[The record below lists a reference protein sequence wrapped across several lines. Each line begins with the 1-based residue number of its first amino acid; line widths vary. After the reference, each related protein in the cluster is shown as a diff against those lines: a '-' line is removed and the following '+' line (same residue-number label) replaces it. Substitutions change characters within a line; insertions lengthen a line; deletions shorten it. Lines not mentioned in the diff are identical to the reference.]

1 MPEHLVHDQRV
12 EAAVRAAAFAVDA
25 VADGDQVAVL
35 CWVCGVG
42 FFGGALEVQLRV
54 DGAWSVQS
62 PEEHAIGNFGGWWG
76 VGVARWGFE
85 GGDVGCEEGLAPGEG
100 EVWVVFG
107 GHDWHPS
114 DSGFIDSC
122 GGYGGLEVK
131 EINKKCLGRSLWAVG
146 ARMVRKAKFVKLR
159 QK

>member
-35 CWVCGVG
+35 CWMGGVG
-42 FFGGALEVQLRV
+42 FGGWALEVELGA
-54 DGAWSVQS
+54 DGVLGVEGAK
-62 PEEHAIGNFGGWWG
+62 EHGIGYFGGWWG

-122 GGYGGLEVK
+122 GGCGGLEVI
-131 EINKKCLGRSLWAVG
+131 EISKKCLGRSLWAVG
-146 ARMVRKAKFVKLR
+146 ARMVRKAKIVKLR